1 LIAGHGAQVLTQFA
15 SVLIVLAY
23 SGTATFV
30 ILKLLALVMPLR
42 ITVRDEKLGLDVS
55 DHGEEAYTHGDGAI
69 LVKPKVP
76 LAARAAAEVVVPGT
90 GGGL

>member
-1 LIAGHGAQVLTQFA
+1 L
-15 SVLIVLAY
+15 
-23 SGTATFV
+23 

-42 ITVRDEKLGLDVS
+42 IAVRDEKLGLDVS

-69 LVKPKVP
+69 LVTPKSSAVP
-76 LAARAAAEVVVPGT
+76 RGAVDVVAIEG

>member
-1 LIAGHGAQVLTQFA
+1 MLTQLA

-23 SGTATFV
+23 SGGATFV

-42 ITVRDEKLGLDVS
+42 ITVRDEKLGLDVD

-69 LVKPKVP
+69 LVKPKATRP
-76 LAARAAAEVVVPGT
+76 PRAPPTRSRCRAAAAYDICEAA
-90 GGGL
+90 L